1 MRAAACVLFVF
12 VVGCSSESTGGAA
25 QVGRTDDAGAQPPA
39 DAGII
44 SDAGSGSDAG
54 GISEDGGA
62 TDAGTVYDGGGTADG
77 GTPSEDAGVPDGGSA
92 SDAGPADAGPATI
105 GTVPC
110 GGAPALLW
118 TRTIT
123 NDIDYG
129 NFRIATDE
137 NGNLYW
143 FESDSV
149 PHRFL
154 VSTDSDGKDRYRIAL
169 PRTEAAGSF
178 AVASG
183 KVLLS
188 QAATIEAY
196 DAATGANSW
205 SVDMSAAY
213 PGASKVSGFVDL
225 GDGNVAVSLDSGLY
239 FIEIGSGR
247 IVRAQPGPNDGYT
260 ALTSDGHGS
269 LLCSADAAGS
279 AADYFVLDSTG
290 AERWRQR
297 ISDATGKAP
306 WVSNVPWLAVTSARG
321 ISPSSDY
328 VAVPSSWFGWVGGA
342 DLAFS
347 IILGDAAL
355 APITVQAI
363 RNHAVVAAGPLPSV
377 ISFNPFAAW
386 PFFVGKEEGH
396 LLLVAQSWHG
406 NPGLCF
412 PEWPSDPW
420 VARVDDTSISQ
431 CTLRGTQG
439 VLSILGAALTSG
451 RLIVGGLDMIND
463 ACGGPVNPVVVAA
476 FALPGESLAPSGW
489 VQIGGNPGLGSRRQA
504 P

>member
-1 MRAAACVLFVF
+1 MRAAACIFFMF
-12 VVGCSSESTGGAA
+12 VVGCTGSTGGAA
-25 QVGRTDDAGAQPPA
+25 QVGRTDDAGARPPA

-62 TDAGTVYDGGGTADG
+62 TDAGTV
-77 GTPSEDAGVPDGGSA
+77 PDGGSA
-92 SDAGPADAGPATI
+92 PDAGPADAGPATI

-123 NDIDYG
+123 NDVEYE
-129 NFRIATDE
+129 NFRIAADE

-143 FESDSV
+143 FESDSL

-154 VSTDSDGKDRYRIAL
+154 VSTDSDGKDRYRITL
-169 PRTEAAGSF
+169 PRTEAARGF
-178 AVASG
+178 AVSSG

-188 QAATIEAY
+188 QGATIEAY
-196 DAATGANSW
+196 DTATGANSW
-205 SVDMSAAY
+205 SVDMNAAY

-225 GDGNVAVSLDSGLY
+225 GDGDVAVSLDSGLY
-239 FIEIGSGR
+239 FIEIGSGK
-247 IVRAQPGPNDGYT
+247 IVRAQLGPHDGYT
-260 ALTSDGHGS
+260 ALTSDGDGA
-269 LLCSADAAGS
+269 LFCSADAAGS

-290 AERWRQR
+290 AEKWRQR
-297 ISDATGKAP
+297 IAGATGMAP
-306 WVSNVPWLAVTSARG
+306 WVSNVPWLAITSARG

-328 VAVPSSWFGWVGGA
+328 VAVPSSWLGWVGGA

-347 IILGDAAL
+347 IFLGDAAL

-363 RNHAVVAAGPLPSV
+363 RNHAVVATGPLPNV

-386 PFFVGKEEGH
+386 PFLAGNDGGH

-412 PEWPSDPW
+412 PVWPSDPW

-451 RLIVGGLDMIND
+451 RLIVGGIDMINA

-476 FALPGESLAPSGW
+476 FALPRESLAPSGW
-489 VQIGGNPGLGSRRQA
+489 VQTGGNGGLGSRRQA